1 MAELTSSTREAARR
15 LGVSNTTMHKA
26 YWNNLQ
32 RRCVLRPNNL
42 MFTDNVPHTL
52 LKSKNSFLN
61 HCKLSMEKHANFS
74 LWSQP
79 RS

>member
-15 LGVSNTTMHKA
+15 LGVSDTTIHKA
-26 YWNNLQ
+26 YWNKLQ

-52 LKSKNSFLN
+52 IKSKNPFLN
-61 HCKLSMEKHANFS
+61 HGKLSIVKDATFS
-74 LWSQP
+74 FWSQP